1 VRLQSGS
8 LRAWTSVPKALARW
22 VILIIQSA
30 DRAAIATAPVN
41 HEVWP
46 SVHSLCQPQA
56 AEPSYKLISVASVG
70 VASVSLGLMANGK
83 EIIRKTDRAT
93 TEIVKVA

>member
-1 VRLQSGS
+1 MWRC
-8 LRAWTSVPKALARW
+8 VPDALARW
-22 VILIIQSA
+22 VILIIQPANS
-30 DRAAIATAPVN
+30 AAIATGPVN

-46 SVHSLCQPQA
+46 SVHSRCESQA

-83 EIIRKTDRAT
+83 EIGRKPNRAT
-93 TEIVKVA
+93 AEIEKVA